1 MFCIYNC
8 FNFTCLLLIILGFQ
22 ANVNFLQVKTCTMY
36 IVNVPT
42 ARLILKTLLENQ
54 HNYTCMS
61 IYLDFLVLHCN
72 ERRGVVISLCILF

>member
-22 ANVNFLQVKTCTMY
+22 ANFSEDMY
-36 IVNVPT
+36 NVNVPT

-61 IYLDFLVLHCN
+61 IYLDFLVLQ
-72 ERRGVVISLCILF
+72 